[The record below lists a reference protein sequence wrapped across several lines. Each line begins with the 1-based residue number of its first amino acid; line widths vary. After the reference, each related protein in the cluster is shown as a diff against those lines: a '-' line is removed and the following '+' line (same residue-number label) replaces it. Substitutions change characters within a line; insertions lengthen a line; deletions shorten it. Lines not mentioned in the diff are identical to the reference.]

1 MLTDLQKTIYNTHLA
16 ASRSHQNK
24 PFTIR
29 KDFENFE
36 TEKSEEYLAILKI
49 EQIIKTSNL
58 NTKVYINAPYL
69 VYADT
74 KYFDL
79 PFYTTQKAI
88 KAYTVHI
95 KSMQFKLPDDKE
107 QLEFIKDSLIFIKDY
122 CIKEGIVL
130 DKYFSQ
136 MEGIA
141 PAWANHI
148 VTYKL
153 SIYLFIGFELLGVPI
168 RDIMYDL
175 HPDDREMYLG
185 NIDETY
191 PRYKANINNSII
203 AKKLIKEG
211 VARINTLISAE
222 CLPF

>member
-1 MLTDLQKTIYNTHLA
+1 MA

-29 KDFENFE
+29 KDFENFD
-36 TEKSEEYLAILKI
+36 TEKPEDYLAILKI
-49 EQIIKTSNL
+49 EQIIKSSNL
-58 NTKVYINAPYL
+58 NPKVYINAPYL
-69 VYADT
+69 VYKDT

-88 KAYTVHI
+88 KAYSVHI
-95 KSMQFKLPDDKE
+95 KGMKQKLPDDKE
-107 QLEFIKDSLIFIKDY
+107 QLEFIKDSLIFIKEY
-122 CIKEGIVL
+122 CIKKNIPL

-141 PAWANHI
+141 PAWAIHL
-148 VTYKL
+148 VTYKI

-191 PRYKANINNSII
+191 PKYKANIMNSTI

-211 VARINTLISAE
+211 VSRISTLIDAD